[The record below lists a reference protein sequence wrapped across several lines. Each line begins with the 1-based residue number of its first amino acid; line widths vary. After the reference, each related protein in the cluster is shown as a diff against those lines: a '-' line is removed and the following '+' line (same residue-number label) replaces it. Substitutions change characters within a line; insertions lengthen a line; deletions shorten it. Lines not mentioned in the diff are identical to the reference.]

1 MSTIL
6 MVLTVGLAV
15 FLLMYRR
22 HIGVVAAQV
31 RLLAHSMRKE
41 FH

>member
-1 MSTIL
+1 MSTIM

-15 FLLMYRR
+15 FVLMCRR
-22 HIGVVAAQV
+22 RLGAMAAQL